1 MAAKSPKD
9 REYASFFPLFP
20 VWLVDFLKPKWDK
33 AKYTNDIIRESL
45 TTHKLLIGRNHF
57 Q

>member
-33 AKYTNDIIRESL
+33 ANYTNDIN
-45 TTHKLLIGRNHF
+45 GNHL
-57 Q
+57 QHTNY